1 MMIYLLYLLYFA
13 IAVTVALSLLLYT
26 YQCEL
31 LYAAGF
37 PTGSRTVVA
46 RPSQFGLPDKEVI
59 LVTKDGYKIRSYV
72 MIQRGEEVAIQS
84 PTVVCFHAHTGN
96 MGHRL
101 PIAQVFYKKLGYN
114 VVMLSYRGYG
124 LSEGRPTEKG
134 LKIDAQT
141 MLEYIKQHPI
151 LKHTK
156 LIAYGQSLGGSVA
169 ISLVSRNEDKFDAL
183 IIENTFL
190 SVPLLVPH
198 IFPALRHLVY
208 LVHQTW
214 RSYKTIKYVHH
225 VPILFLSSLKDEL
238 VPPGHMAK
246 LYNISQTSGVKVWRD
261 FENGTHNDTCM
272 QSGFFESIAEFVRDN
287 VWELD

>member
-1 MMIYLLYLLYFA
+1 
-13 IAVTVALSLLLYT
+13 
-26 YQCEL
+26 
-31 LYAAGF
+31 
-37 PTGSRTVVA
+37 
-46 RPSQFGLPDKEVI
+46 
-59 LVTKDGYKIRSYV
+59 
-72 MIQRGEEVAIQS
+72 
-84 PTVVCFHAHTGN
+84 
-96 MGHRL
+96 
-101 PIAQVFYKKLGYN
+101 
-114 VVMLSYRGYG
+114 MLSYRGYG
-124 LSEGRPTEKG
+124 LSEGKPTEKG

-141 MLEYIKQHPI
+141 VLEYIKQHPI

-169 ISLVSRNEDKFDAL
+169 ISLVSRNEEQFDAL

-225 VPILFLSSLKDEL
+225 VPILFLSSQKDEL

-246 LYNISQTSGVKVWRD
+246 LYNICQTSGVKVWRA

-272 QSGFFESIAEFVRDN
+272 QSGFFEAIAEFVRDN
-287 VWELD
+287 VWNLD

>member
-1 MMIYLLYLLYFA
+1 MDLSFA
-13 IAVTVALSLLLYT
+13 IS
-26 YQCEL
+26 
-31 LYAAGF
+31 
-37 PTGSRTVVA
+37 
-46 RPSQFGLPDKEVI
+46 
-59 LVTKDGYKIRSYV
+59 
-72 MIQRGEEVAIQS
+72 
-84 PTVVCFHAHTGN
+84 
-96 MGHRL
+96 
-101 PIAQVFYKKLGYN
+101 
-114 VVMLSYRGYG
+114 YG